1 MAPLLA
7 LLLYQWMKKERQ
19 VFTKRGTVTDILG
32 DAKKTLYRYSKIPPF
47 SKLDHQSP
55 LTQIDAELAE
65 SNSNAFE

>member
-1 MAPLLA
+1 
-7 LLLYQWMKKERQ
+7 MKKERQ

-32 DAKKTLYRYSKIPPF
+32 DARKTLYRYSKIPPF

-55 LTQIDAELAE
+55 LTQIDADAELAE